1 MRQPFELGCSPE
13 ASSRT
18 PALCSSSWYLAISAK
33 AGSQTGP
40 IGMSSASESFVA
52 FTMIMN
58 RMVLSPLLCPGAR
71 LPAHALL
78 ALPCLGRQG
87 GTEVRRLEDLPNLD
101 LEAVVEGRA
110 LEPRDRLV
118 LGLHLPDPEAS
129 DELLRLGEGSVGHD
143 AFAPRKFDPR
153 ALRAGLESLRREQHA
168 GFLELHVELAHLGE
182 DLLVGQDSRF
192 GVLVGFDQ
200 YHESHCSLLV
210 GVYLHDARG
219 AARSTAGGLTRES
232 LFV

>member
-1 MRQPFELGCSPE
+1 
-13 ASSRT
+13 
-18 PALCSSSWYLAISAK
+18 
-33 AGSQTGP
+33 
-40 IGMSSASESFVA
+40 MSSASESFVA

-118 LGLHLPDPEAS
+118 LGLHLPQPEAG
-129 DELLRLGEGSVGHD
+129 DQLLRLREGSVGHV
-143 AFAPRKFDPR
+143 FF
-153 ALRAGLESLRREQHA
+153 LMIRRPP
-168 GFLELHVELAHLGE
+168 
-182 DLLVGQDSRF
+182 
-192 GVLVGFDQ
+192 
-200 YHESHCSLLV
+200 
-210 GVYLHDARG
+210 
-219 AARSTAGGLTRES
+219 RST
-232 LFV
+232 LFPYTTPPVTA